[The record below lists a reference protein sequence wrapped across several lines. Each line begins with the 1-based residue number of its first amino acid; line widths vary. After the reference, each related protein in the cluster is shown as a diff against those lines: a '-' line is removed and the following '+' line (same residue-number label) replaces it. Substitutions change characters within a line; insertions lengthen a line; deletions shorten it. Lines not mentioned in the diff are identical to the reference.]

1 MVRRLPRDVAGY
13 EIGRQV
19 LRSGTSIGANVEE
32 ADAAESTDDFLHKL
46 KIALK
51 EAQETRFW
59 LRTIHESELLV
70 DKEVDALLQESN
82 ELIKI
87 LNTIITNTTRKI
99 NNGR

>member
-46 KIALK
+46 KLALK

-59 LRTIHESELLV
+59 LRTIRESELLV
-70 DKEVDALLQESN
+70 DKEVDALLQEAN

>member
-19 LRSGTSIGANVEE
+19 LRSGTPVGANTEE

-46 KIALK
+46 KVALK

-59 LRTIHESELLV
+59 LRNIRESELLV
-70 DKEVDALLQESN
+70 DKEVDSLLQEII

-87 LNTIITNTTRKI
+87 LNTIITNTTRNKSAK
-99 NNGR
+99 